1 MFANPIPPLSS
12 NRPKMRFPSPFLV
25 VLHVISCFLV
35 SAALVSSFTQLGTW
49 YPYFIVP
56 STIGFLATLPF
67 HIHLYLV
74 AKEHPKSPTSSNP
87 IFITRPWLVIGF
99 ILIPLWVIIFYINIL
114 FCVGTENPTYTGVV
128 ITTVWSGLE
137 WIVLLCISLRTM
149 VEVWKAEKQE
159 HLNLASSQPET
170 TVERREL
177 PGDEPPSKPNYIYF
191 FSFALCTL
199 ALLFSISLS
208 LVCPFNVIAF
218 FLTGPHHIALF
229 VASVRRGGS
238 TPSSSILF
246 RPTSVPYAFLLA
258 AVWCGTLVLDI
269 LCSRFE
275 PWQVVLLVLFA
286 TMECIIVGYL
296 SIRGVLDSLAEGQ
309 IRL

>member
-199 ALLFSISLS
+199 ALLFFHQPISCLPLQRYRLLPHWSTSHCSIRSLCASRRIDPIILYPFPTNQCPVCLSFGCS
-208 LVCPFNVIAF
+208 LVWY
-218 FLTGPHHIALF
+218 
-229 VASVRRGGS
+229 
-238 TPSSSILF
+238 PSP
-246 RPTSVPYAFLLA
+246 RHP
-258 AVWCGTLVLDI
+258 VL
-269 LCSRFE
+269 
-275 PWQVVLLVLFA
+275 
-286 TMECIIVGYL
+286 
-296 SIRGVLDSLAEGQ
+296 
-309 IRL
+309 